1 MIVPFAGTYI
11 LYKHQKRLIRKEI
24 KHKIIA
30 GIDKS
35 ELVLI
40 NVHNSKIEIDLEW
53 EHSKE
58 FEYKGEMYDVVSRE
72 TSGDTTSFWCWWDY
86 DETSLNKQLT
96 ASLSKA
102 LGHDT
107 KTKNTQNRL
116 QNFLKA
122 LYFEDNSKSDFNS
135 FKENE
140 HNSQYLAN
148 YFERYSSPAKP
159 PPEKVNLGIKV

>member
-1 MIVPFAGTYI
+1 MIIPFAGTYI
-11 LYKHQKRLIRKEI
+11 LYKYQKKIIRKEI

-40 NVHNSKIEIDLEW
+40 KVHNSKIEIDLKW

-58 FEYKGEMYDVVSRE
+58 FEYKGEMYDVVSKE
-72 TSGDTTSFWCWWDY
+72 FHNDSTYFWCWWDY
-86 DETSLNKQLT
+86 DETSLNKQLKS
-96 ASLSKA
+96 SLAKA

-116 QNFLKA
+116 QNFLKT
-122 LYFEDNSKSDFNS
+122 LYFQENSKSEFNS
-135 FKENE
+135 FKEIE
-140 HNSQYLAN
+140 HNTQYLAN
-148 YFERYSSPAKP
+148 YFERYSTPPNP
-159 PPEKVNLGIKV
+159 PPEKA